1 MNRKGL
7 STIWY
12 NTLSKTGF
20 IIGIV
25 KIEDCGEIKYYIGLG
40 EGKDEDADID
50 MVLEKGTRFFPAAFK
65 EAKAI
70 ENEIK
75 LRTLQELIF
84 SDAFKQKEKVVA
96 IDSSTFE
103 EIKGKE
109 VKLKIPS
116 KVLKEIEEELTK

>member
-1 MNRKGL
+1 MRKVL
-7 STIWY
+7 SATWY
-12 NTLSKTGF
+12 NQFALSGA

-25 KIEDCGEIKYYIGLG
+25 KVEDYGEIKYYIGLG
-40 EGKDEDADID
+40 EGQDEKWDID
-50 MVLEKGTRFFPAAFK
+50 LVLRNGARFYTEAFK
-65 EAKAI
+65 EAKTI

-84 SDAFKQKEKVVA
+84 RDAFNRKEKVIA